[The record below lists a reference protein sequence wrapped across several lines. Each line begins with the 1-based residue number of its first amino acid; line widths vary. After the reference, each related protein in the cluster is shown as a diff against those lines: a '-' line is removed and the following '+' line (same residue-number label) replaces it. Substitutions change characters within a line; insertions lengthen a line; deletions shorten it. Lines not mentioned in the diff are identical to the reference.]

1 MTDARCVLVAYV
13 FTKEEE
19 DTPRDGG
26 GGGADESAMT

>member
-19 DTPRDGG
+19 DTPKDGG
-26 GGGADESAMT
+26 EEEVPMNLR